1 MSRASEAPL
10 ALAPPDMV
18 CVKSALLEV
27 VDQQLKQDEDRS
39 EDPSSKRL
47 PGRRQTLMADEEVR
61 EQSRNLSPKT

>member
-1 MSRASEAPL
+1 
-10 ALAPPDMV
+10 MV